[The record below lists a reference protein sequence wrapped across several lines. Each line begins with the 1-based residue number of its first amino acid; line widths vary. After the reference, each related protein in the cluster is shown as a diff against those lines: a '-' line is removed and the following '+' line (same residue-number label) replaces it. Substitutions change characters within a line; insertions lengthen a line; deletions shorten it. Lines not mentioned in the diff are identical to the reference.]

1 MRSGI
6 NMVMRNI
13 VAEVRET
20 EESRLNAFVRVH
32 ENEKL
37 QQLKTD
43 NESCKS
49 CSNCIKRGFTDYC
62 KLKKKSVKS
71 YNICSKHKK
80 AG

>member
-32 ENEKL
+32 ENERLQKL
-37 QQLKTD
+37 KAAE
-43 NESCKS
+43 ESCNS
-49 CSNCIKRGFTDYC
+49 CSNRVKRGFMDYC
-62 KLKKKSVKS
+62 KLKKKTVQP

-80 AG
+80 PE